1 MVRRLDG
8 AFSFVVELACLALYG
23 VCWFIESGANA
34 MTGGRRRPMPTHLVN
49 MPLFPR
55 LARVAEPARWPD
67 INRSGRPAAVT
78 DFSFD
83 RGGLARGRAPLQR
96 RR

>member
-23 VCWFIESGANA
+23 LCWFIESGANA
-34 MTGGRRRPMPTHLVN
+34 RTGGRLRAMPTHLEN
-49 MPLFPR
+49 MPFLPR
-55 LARVAEPARWPD
+55 LARVAEPAWRPE
-67 INRSGRPAAVT
+67 IARSGRPAAVT
-78 DFSFD
+78 DLSFD
-83 RGGLARGRAPLQR
+83 RGGLTRGRASLQR